1 MRRKR
6 GQVKTWMVEGRCKLN
21 GLVIPIR
28 SVVEA
33 ASKKAAQSGANKA
46 VDDAI
51 AYLAESRGVSPVP
64 PRFGDAI
71 ALYPIA

>member
-1 MRRKR
+1 MGTKCK
-6 GQVKTWMVEGRCKLN
+6 QKKTWMVEGRCKLN

-33 ASKKAAQSGANKA
+33 ASKKGAQDGANKA

-51 AYLAESRGVSPVP
+51 TYLAESRGVSPVP
-64 PRFGDAI
+64 PRFGDAV

>member
-1 MRRKR
+1 MVKNERKR
-6 GQVKTWMVEGRCKLN
+6 WMVEGRCQLN
-21 GLVIPIR
+21 GMVIPIR

-51 AYLAESRGVSPVP
+51 DYLAKSRGVSPVP
-64 PRFGDAI
+64 PRKGDAI
-71 ALYPIA
+71 VLYAMS